1 MPKYIRKFCID
12 YVTCQQSKSEKHT
25 RSIQNVVLISLLF
38 NLVHIEMVERL
49 SSACS
54 DSHPY
59 LKPDKYLVT
68 SIDSSNKP
76 STEITA

>member
-1 MPKYIRKFCID
+1 
-12 YVTCQQSKSEKHT
+12 
-25 RSIQNVVLISLLF
+25 
-38 NLVHIEMVERL
+38 MVERL
-49 SSACS
+49 SSAPS